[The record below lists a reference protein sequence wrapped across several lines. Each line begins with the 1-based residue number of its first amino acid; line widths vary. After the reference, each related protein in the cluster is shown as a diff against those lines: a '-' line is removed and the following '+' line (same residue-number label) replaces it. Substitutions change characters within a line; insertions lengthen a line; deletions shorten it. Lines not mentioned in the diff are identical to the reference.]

1 MTRHSRRIIMMSART
16 TVLAVVRRPTNTPLL
31 FFSAILLLL
40 VLQPLLL
47 VSATI
52 ECTQNDRELGDTLCE
67 EKYRIG
73 SYCTSNG
80 ICSNPFHKGC
90 LRQVLSPNYFNTTN
104 STNHDRKLR
113 TTSSHN
119 KREQQQQLT
128 WHAKLRRKLTPL
140 WRQNYISVP
149 QYEYINNNDK
159 LRTCNS
165 EDDLT
170 LLTDNDPF
178 CIPSPFHYQEVRIL
192 SQNWESAMFSSWIMQ
207 IILSEL
213 IDVPTTLET
222 SFDPSMGGSFNFYDP
237 ELRFTY
243 SKGSYVSII
252 YLYFIVLLKCYC
264 FVRCLD
270 T

>member
-1 MTRHSRRIIMMSART
+1 MSASTTIKTTASTRT
-16 TVLAVVRRPTNTPLL
+16 TVVAVVRRPTNTLLL
-31 FFSAILLLL
+31 FFSATRNQKIISFISSILLLL

-52 ECTQNDRELGDTLCE
+52 ECTQNDPELGDTLCE

-73 SYCTSNG
+73 SYCTSKG
-80 ICSNPFHKGC
+80 FCSNPFQKGC
-90 LRQVLSPNYFNTTN
+90 LRQVLSPNYFQNTN

-113 TTSSHN
+113 TTSNN

-170 LLTDNDPF
+170 LPTDNNEDNPLF
-178 CIPSPFHYQEVRIL
+178 CRPSPFHYQEVRIL

-252 YLYFIVLLKCYC
+252 
-264 FVRCLD
+264 
-270 T
+270 